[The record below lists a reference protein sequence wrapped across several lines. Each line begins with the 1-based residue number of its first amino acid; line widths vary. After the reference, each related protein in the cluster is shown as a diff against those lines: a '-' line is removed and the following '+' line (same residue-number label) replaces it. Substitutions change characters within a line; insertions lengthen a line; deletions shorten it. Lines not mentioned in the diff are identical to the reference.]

1 MPTLKTLRTLLLN
14 MFKLI
19 ELLKVEEELIE
30 HMVELVLIFHLN
42 VMSKCGLLKNHKML
56 ENKEKLN
63 KLLKV
68 KFQLDKND

>member
-1 MPTLKTLRTLLLN
+1 MPTLKTLITLLLN